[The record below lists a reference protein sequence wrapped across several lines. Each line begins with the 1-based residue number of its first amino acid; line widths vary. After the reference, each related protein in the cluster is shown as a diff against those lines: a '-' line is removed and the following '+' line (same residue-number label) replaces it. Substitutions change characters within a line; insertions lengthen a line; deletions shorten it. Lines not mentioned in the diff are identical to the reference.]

1 MNTLGILG
9 STGSIGCQALQVVE
23 ALPEE
28 IKVTALAAGRNV
40 ELLAAQA
47 LKFRPEVVAIA
58 DEERYTELKQALS
71 ATSIKVLTGEEGVN
85 YVAAGPE
92 SQTVLAAIVG
102 IAGLK
107 PTLAAV
113 QKGKRVALANKETL
127 VTAGSIVQQE
137 RKKSGSEILPVD
149 SEHSAIWQSLR
160 SGRKEEVQSIIL
172 TASGGPFRTWSKK
185 DLAQV
190 TIKEALRHP
199 NWDMGAKITV
209 DSATLMNKGLEI
221 LEAKWLF
228 NMPLE
233 QIRVLVHPE
242 SIVHSLVEFVD
253 GAVIGQLGL
262 PDMRLP
268 IQLALTYPRRLK
280 APWPRLGL
288 TGKTLTFEEPDTERF
303 PSLRLA
309 RQAGEVGG
317 TAPTVLNAANE
328 VAVAEFL
335 SGRLAFSKIPLVVE
349 QVLSLHQSQA
359 NPTLETIFA
368 VDTWARD
375 QVMQVMSK
383 E

>member
-209 DSATLMNKGLEI
+209 DSATLMNKGLEV
-221 LEAKWLF
+221 LEAQWLF
-228 NMPLE
+228 ELPLE
-233 QIRVLVHPE
+233 QIKVLVHPE